1 MVKVIGILGD
11 IGSGKS
17 FVAKQ
22 FGYPVFNADKEVN
35 KLYEKNKSCYK
46 KLRNKLPKYVKSY
59 PINKDELNRAILA
72 NRHNLKKIVSVVHP
86 LVRSKM
92 NNFLRKNNKKKLVVL
107 DIPLLIENNLN
118 KKKDIL
124 VFVESKK
131 SQIISRLKKRKNYN
145 NKIIENLRKLQ
156 KKLDYKKKLS
166 NYVIKND
173 FKILTI
179 KKRVNHIKK
188 IVLNERNS
196 SWYRNNGPFSKG
208 WS

>member
-1 MVKVIGILGD
+1 MVKVIGILGG

-22 FGYPVFNADKEVN
+22 FGYPVFNADNEVN

-46 KLRNKLPKYVKSY
+46 KLRKKLPKYIKSF
-59 PINKDELNRAILA
+59 PINKVELNRAILD
-72 NRHNLKKIVSVVHP
+72 NKYNLKKIVSVVHP

-118 KKKDIL
+118 KKKYIL
-124 VFVESKK
+124 IFVESKK
-131 SQIISRLKKRKNYN
+131 TQIISRLKKRKNYN
-145 NKIIENLRKLQ
+145 KKIIENLRKLQ
-156 KKLDYKKKLS
+156 KKLTYKKKLS
-166 NYVIKND
+166 TYVIKND

-188 IVLNERNS
+188 IVLNERNNS
-196 SWYRNNGPFSKG
+196 
-208 WS
+208 